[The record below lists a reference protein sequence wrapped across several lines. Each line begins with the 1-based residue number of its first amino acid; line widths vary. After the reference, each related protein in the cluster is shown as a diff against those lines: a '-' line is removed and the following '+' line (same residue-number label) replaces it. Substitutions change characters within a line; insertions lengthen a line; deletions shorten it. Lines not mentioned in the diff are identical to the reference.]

1 MSTNSTFFEEINRE
15 INKLDGKSVKIKISL
30 ENIKKDEKAYL
41 SNLYANKNYY
51 QLCIDKYDVALRKEK
66 LKAIRDGKEYTFK
79 RCIRPV
85 YLHKIDQ
92 FRQFKRNA
100 PVVIK

>member
-1 MSTNSTFFEEINRE
+1 MSTNTSFFKEINRE
-15 INKLDGKSVKIKISL
+15 INRLDAESVKIEISI
-30 ENIKKDEKAYL
+30 ENIKTDETAYL
-41 SNLYANKNYY
+41 DHLYANKDYY
-51 QLCIDKYDVALRKEK
+51 QLLVDKFEVALRKEK
-66 LKAIRDGKEYTFK
+66 LKAIRDGKEYNYQRF
-79 RCIRPV
+79 IRPV

>member
-1 MSTNSTFFEEINRE
+1 MSTNTSFFKEINRE
-15 INKLDGKSVKIKISL
+15 ITRLDAESVKIEIRI
-30 ENIKKDEKAYL
+30 ENIKTDETAYL
-41 SNLYANKNYY
+41 DHLYANKDYY
-51 QLCIDKYDVALRKEK
+51 QLLVDKFEVALRKAK
-66 LKAIRDGKEYTFK
+66 LEAIRDGKEYNYK
-79 RCIRPV
+79 RFIRPV

>member
-1 MSTNSTFFEEINRE
+1 MPHNSTFFKELNHEID
-15 INKLDGKSVKIKISL
+15 KLEDETVKIKISL
-30 ENIKKDEKAYL
+30 QNIKTDEKAYL
-41 SNLYANKNYY
+41 SHLYANKVYY
-51 QLCIDKYDVALRKEK
+51 QLLVDKFEITLRKEK
-66 LKAIRDGKEYTFK
+66 LKAIRDGKEYNFK
-79 RCIRPV
+79 RFIRPV